1 MIRPALLQSGDTIA
15 IVSPAKSIEAHHVHF
30 AQTFFE
36 QKGIR
41 VIIGQHA
48 LGQHTYFSGTDAER
62 LADFQQAL
70 DDPSVKAIICARGGY
85 GCVRIVEQIQWANLL
100 REPKWIVGFSDI
112 TVLHQKATSL
122 GVASIHATMPLN
134 YQENSTEAL
143 ESLWNSL
150 SKGEVQHTWEP
161 TPNNKI
167 GEASG
172 TLIGGNLSIL
182 FSLLATPLCP
192 IMEGSILF
200 IEDVGEQ
207 FYHLDRM
214 LQTLK
219 LAGILDRIS
228 GLIVG
233 GMTDMTDTATPTNWS
248 VEQLVLE
255 QFHYRKIPIA
265 FNAPIGH
272 ITDNRAIICGIEAQ
286 LEVTSTG
293 VRLIQ

>member
-30 AQTFFE
+30 AQAFFE

-70 DDPSVKAIICARGGY
+70 DDTSVKAIICARGGY

-150 SKGEVQHTWEP
+150 SKGEVHHTWEA
-161 TPNNKI
+161 TSNNRI

-172 TLIGGNLSIL
+172 TLIGGNLSII
-182 FSLLATPLCP
+182 FSFA
-192 IMEGSILF
+192 
-200 IEDVGEQ
+200 
-207 FYHLDRM
+207 
-214 LQTLK
+214 
-219 LAGILDRIS
+219 AGALMS
-228 GLIVG
+228 
-233 GMTDMTDTATPTNWS
+233 
-248 VEQLVLE
+248 
-255 QFHYRKIPIA
+255 F
-265 FNAPIGH
+265 
-272 ITDNRAIICGIEAQ
+272 
-286 LEVTSTG
+286 VTE
-293 VRLIQ
+293 